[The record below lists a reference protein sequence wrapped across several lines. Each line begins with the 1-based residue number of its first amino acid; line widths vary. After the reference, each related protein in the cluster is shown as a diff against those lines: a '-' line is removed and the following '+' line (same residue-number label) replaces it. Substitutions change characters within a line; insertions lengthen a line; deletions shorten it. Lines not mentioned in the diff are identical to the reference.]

1 MNNISFGSMDFT
13 LCCFPVSFGE
23 DCPSRKSGMANI
35 HMVLIIKNFK
45 FLSYPFSRYFFHT
58 PFPSSEIWRTMS
70 RREDLLRGILGADQ
84 IGFHLFE
91 YARHFLTTC
100 RRLLVHSISSHGG
113 IYFVTMKV
121 LFLACVSSGVQL

>member
-1 MNNISFGSMDFT
+1 
-13 LCCFPVSFGE
+13 
-23 DCPSRKSGMANI
+23 
-35 HMVLIIKNFK
+35 
-45 FLSYPFSRYFFHT
+45 
-58 PFPSSEIWRTMS
+58 MS

-113 IYFVTMKV
+113 IYFVPMKF